1 MAFTSTGRKHKQ
13 ILKLLVIPLFIAGCQ
28 QHREAQ
34 QTLPVSNT
42 DNEQTVE
49 FTERRHAQPVS
60 VNYPE
65 TGVDVGWGWD
75 SDEGVPQPNVCI
87 EYSIE
92 EDKGQTK
99 YMTMTEVS
107 DSRQLMQSMN
117 ISAAASVKT
126 IAYKA
131 SGSAKFAKNTKINSF
146 SSNFVL
152 NVSVDNGVRYA
163 TPLLPGGRGEIKDPE
178 TRKTLPDAGSI
189 RLTSEALR
197 LAKKRDLTAFLN
209 YCGDSYVAALYG
221 GARLTAVI
229 TVKTNSKKE
238 SQEASANF
246 SGSGWGV
253 NVKASANGKKVGS
266 IESKNVSMRFYQSG
280 GRKDKIPAS
289 KQDLLTKLETITTE
303 ASDYPAYYR
312 ITLMPYSAL
321 ANWPERTIPLD
332 LSELDQL
339 ADYWAAYLKLYE
351 DMEHILHQPEKFQTL
366 NDKGLLIPLSSD
378 NDGIKQLKNLQD
390 QVQAELGRL
399 QKDALQCSVPEE
411 ACGFS
416 EEIYLSPYAYR
427 IRMPLPMKITEAN
440 KQCPC
445 ADTAPKGE
453 KAKNAARLVDYY
465 IRGPV
470 KQLCLNN
477 PVDPGCLG
485 NADIDRW
492 EKRVGKRL
500 LELPDSDTAAKLR
513 DFIMK
518 QSEQGYDWLDVIEY
532 PPYAWLDPA
541 RLEANEKPLDKLL
554 ALLGPVHTNT
564 SALNE

>member
-1 MAFTSTGRKHKQ
+1 MAFTSTGH
-13 ILKLLVIPLFIAGCQ
+13 ILKRSIAILVSSLFTTACQ
-28 QHREAQ
+28 QSGENQ
-34 QTLPVSNT
+34 QSLPESNA
-42 DNEQTVE
+42 DYEKAVE
-49 FTERRHAQPVS
+49 ITERRHAQPVS

-75 SDEGVPQPNVCI
+75 SDEGLPQPNVCI

-163 TPLLPGGRGEIKDPE
+163 TPLLPGSRGEIKDPE

-229 TVKTNSKKE
+229 TVKTSSKKE
-238 SQEASANF
+238 SQEASASF

-280 GRKDKIPAS
+280 GRKDRIPAS
-289 KQDLLTKLETITTE
+289 KEDLLTKLDTITTE

-312 ITLMPYSAL
+312 VTLMPYSAL
-321 ANWPERTIPLD
+321 ANWPERTITLD

-351 DMEHILHQPEKFQTL
+351 DIEHILDQSDKFQAL
-366 NDKGLLIPLSSD
+366 NGEGLLFPLSSD
-378 NDGIKQLKNLQD
+378 EDAIKQLESLQD
-390 QVQAELGRL
+390 LVLADLSRL
-399 QKDALQCSVPEE
+399 RDDALQCSMPEDD
-411 ACGFS
+411 CSFR
-416 EEIYLSPYAYR
+416 EERYLSPYAYR
-427 IRMPLPMKITEAN
+427 IQMPLPMDITEAN

-445 ADTAPKGE
+445 ADTGPKGE

-465 IRGPV
+465 IRNPV
-470 KQLCLNN
+470 KQLCLGN
-477 PVDPGCLG
+477 PVDPGCLS
-485 NADIDRW
+485 NAAIDLW

-500 LELPDSDTAAKLR
+500 IELPDDETAAKLNN
-513 DFIMK
+513 FIINRG
-518 QSEQGYDWLDVIEY
+518 EQGDDWLDVNES
-532 PPYAWLDPA
+532 PPYAWLDSVHI
-541 RLEANEKPLDKLL
+541 EEHEKPLDKLL
-554 ALLGPVHTNT
+554 ALIK
-564 SALNE
+564 ER

>member
-1 MAFTSTGRKHKQ
+1 ME
-13 ILKLLVIPLFIAGCQ
+13 I
-28 QHREAQ
+28 
-34 QTLPVSNT
+34 
-42 DNEQTVE
+42 
-49 FTERRHAQPVS
+49 TERRHAQPVS

-75 SDEGVPQPNVCI
+75 SDEGLPQPNVCI

-163 TPLLPGGRGEIKDPE
+163 TPLLPGSRGEIKDPE

-197 LAKKRDLTAFLN
+197 LAKKRDLTTFLN

-229 TVKTNSKKE
+229 TVKTSSKKE
-238 SQEASANF
+238 SQEASASF

-280 GRKDKIPAS
+280 GRKDRIPAS
-289 KQDLLTKLETITTE
+289 KEDLLTKLDTITTE

-312 ITLMPYSAL
+312 VTLMPYSAL
-321 ANWPERTIPLD
+321 ANWPERTITLD

-351 DMEHILHQPEKFQTL
+351 DIEHILDQSDKFQAL
-366 NDKGLLIPLSSD
+366 NGEGLLIPLSSD
-378 NDGIKQLKNLQD
+378 EDAIKQLESLQD
-390 QVQAELGRL
+390 LVQADLSRL
-399 QKDALQCSVPEE
+399 RDDALLCSMPEDG
-411 ACGFS
+411 CSFR
-416 EEIYLSPYAYR
+416 EERYLSPYAYR
-427 IRMPLPMKITEAN
+427 IQMPLPMDITEAN

-445 ADTAPKGE
+445 ADTGPKGE

-465 IRGPV
+465 IRNPV
-470 KQLCLNN
+470 KQLCLGN
-477 PVDPGCLG
+477 PVDPGCLS
-485 NADIDRW
+485 NAAIDLW

-500 LELPDSDTAAKLR
+500 IELPDDETAAKLN
-513 DFIMK
+513 DFIINK
-518 QSEQGYDWLDVIEY
+518 GEQGDDWLDVNES
-532 PPYAWLDPA
+532 PPYAWLDSFHI
-541 RLEANEKPLDKLL
+541 EEHEKPLDKLL
-554 ALLGPVHTNT
+554 ALIK
-564 SALNE
+564 ER

>member
-1 MAFTSTGRKHKQ
+1 MAFTSSGH
-13 ILKLLVIPLFIAGCQ
+13 ILKRSITVLVSSLFMTACQ
-28 QHREAQ
+28 QSGENQ
-34 QTLPVSNT
+34 QSLPVSNA
-42 DNEQTVE
+42 DYEQTVE
-49 FTERRHAQPVS
+49 ITERRHAQPVS

-126 IAYKA
+126 ITYKA

-152 NVSVDNGVRYA
+152 NLSVDNGVRYA
-163 TPLLPGGRGEIKDPE
+163 TPLLPGSRGEIKDPE

-229 TVKTNSKKE
+229 TVKTSSKKE
-238 SQEASANF
+238 SQEASASF

-280 GRKDKIPAS
+280 GRKDRIPAS
-289 KQDLLTKLETITTE
+289 KEDLLTKLDTITTE

-312 ITLMPYSAL
+312 VTLMPYSAL
-321 ANWPERTIPLD
+321 ANWPERTITLD

-351 DMEHILHQPEKFQTL
+351 DIEHILNQSDKFQAI
-366 NDKGLLIPLSSD
+366 NGEGLLIPLSSD
-378 NDGIKQLKNLQD
+378 EDAIKQLKSLQD
-390 QVQAELGRL
+390 LVQADLSRL
-399 QKDALQCSVPEE
+399 RDDALQCSMPEDD
-411 ACGFS
+411 CRFR
-416 EEIYLSPYAYR
+416 EERYLSPYAYR
-427 IRMPLPMKITEAN
+427 TQMPLPMDITEAN

-445 ADTAPKGE
+445 ADTGPKGE

-465 IRGPV
+465 IRNPV
-470 KQLCLNN
+470 KQLCLGN
-477 PVDPGCLG
+477 PVDPGCLS
-485 NADIDRW
+485 NAAIDLW

-500 LELPDSDTAAKLR
+500 IELPDGDTAAKLN
-513 DFIMK
+513 DFIINK
-518 QSEQGYDWLDVIEY
+518 GEQGNDWLDVNES
-532 PPYAWLDPA
+532 PPYAWLDSTHI
-541 RLEANEKPLDKLL
+541 EEHEKPLDKLL
-554 ALLGPVHTNT
+554 ALIK
-564 SALNE
+564 ER

>member
-1 MAFTSTGRKHKQ
+1 MAFTSSGH
-13 ILKLLVIPLFIAGCQ
+13 ILKRSITVLVSSLFMTACQ
-28 QHREAQ
+28 QSGENQ
-34 QTLPVSNT
+34 QSLPVSNA
-42 DNEQTVE
+42 DYEQTVE
-49 FTERRHAQPVS
+49 ITERRHAQPVS

-152 NVSVDNGVRYA
+152 NLSVDNGVRYA
-163 TPLLPGGRGEIKDPE
+163 TPLLPGSRGEIKDPE

-229 TVKTNSKKE
+229 TVKTSSKKE
-238 SQEASANF
+238 SQEASASF

-280 GRKDKIPAS
+280 GRKDRIPAS
-289 KQDLLTKLETITTE
+289 KEDLLTKLDTITTE

-312 ITLMPYSAL
+312 VTLMPYSAL
-321 ANWPERTIPLD
+321 ANWPERTITLD

-351 DMEHILHQPEKFQTL
+351 DIEHILNQSDKFQAI
-366 NDKGLLIPLSSD
+366 NGEGLLIPLSSD
-378 NDGIKQLKNLQD
+378 EDAIKQLKSLQD
-390 QVQAELGRL
+390 LVQADLSRL
-399 QKDALQCSVPEE
+399 RDDALQCSMPEDD
-411 ACGFS
+411 CRFR
-416 EEIYLSPYAYR
+416 EERYLSPYAYR
-427 IRMPLPMKITEAN
+427 TQMPLPMDITEAN

-445 ADTAPKGE
+445 ADAGPKGE

-465 IRGPV
+465 IRNPV
-470 KQLCLNN
+470 KQLCLGN
-477 PVDPGCLG
+477 PVDPGCLS
-485 NADIDRW
+485 NAAIDLW

-500 LELPDSDTAAKLR
+500 IELPDGDTAAKLN
-513 DFIMK
+513 DFIINK
-518 QSEQGYDWLDVIEY
+518 GEQGNDWLDVNES
-532 PPYAWLDPA
+532 PPYAWLDSTHI
-541 RLEANEKPLDKLL
+541 EEHEKPLDKLL
-554 ALLGPVHTNT
+554 ALIK
-564 SALNE
+564 ER